1 MKKKIIFLGYNTR
14 QTKLIKFLKS
24 KKIIV
29 KSLGQKKL
37 FKKDITKN
45 IVLVVS
51 FGYKHIIKK
60 DILKFSKK
68 FDFINLHMSYLPYNR
83 GAHPNFWSFYENSP
97 KGVSIHLIDK
107 KIDKGNL
114 ILRKKVIFKNI
125 KKQTFKSTYNILFK
139 KLESL
144 FIDNFSKII
153 SKRYK
158 IIKVSEKG
166 SFHKKKD
173 LPIKIVNWNSNIIK
187 YLRDN

>member
-1 MKKKIIFLGYNTR
+1 MKKKILFLGYNNK

-29 KSLGQKKL
+29 KAFGQKKIT
-37 FKKDITKN
+37 KKDLTKN
-45 IVLVVS
+45 IILVVS

-68 FDFINLHMSYLPYNR
+68 LDFINLHMSYLPYNR

-97 KGVSIHLIDK
+97 KGVSIHLINK

-114 ILRKKVIFKNI
+114 ILRKKVSFKNLE
-125 KKQTFKSTYNILFK
+125 KQTFKSTYNILFK

-144 FIDNFSKII
+144 FIKNFSKII

-158 IIKVSEKG
+158 EIKIFSKG

-173 LPIKIVNWNSNIIK
+173 LPITIVNWGMNIKK
-187 YLRDN
+187 YLKNN

>member
-1 MKKKIIFLGYNTR
+1 MKKKILFLGYNTR

-158 IIKVSEKG
+158 
-166 SFHKKKD
+166 
-173 LPIKIVNWNSNIIK
+173 L
-187 YLRDN
+187 